1 MTQLR
6 LGAVLDDKPAKVAVE
21 LSAAT
26 LRDLKDYA
34 EVHARQTGVAT
45 PLAIEKLIGPM
56 LEQFMAS
63 DRAFRRLRRQ
73 LPE

>member
-6 LGAVLDDKPAKVAVE
+6 LGAVLEDKPAKITIE
-21 LSAAT
+21 LQAAT

-34 EVHARQTGVAT
+34 DLHAKQMGLPT

-56 LEQFMAS
+56 LEQFMAT
-63 DRAFRRLRRQ
+63 DRGFKRLRRQ
-73 LPE
+73 PLK